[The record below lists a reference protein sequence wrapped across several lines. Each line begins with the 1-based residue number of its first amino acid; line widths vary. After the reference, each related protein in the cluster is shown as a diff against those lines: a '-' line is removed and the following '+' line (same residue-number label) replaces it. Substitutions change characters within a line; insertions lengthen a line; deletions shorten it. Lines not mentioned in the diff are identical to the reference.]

1 MSDSPIIIA
10 GEPRQPE
17 VAVVMHRCGRII
29 PLTPRHFPVLTSHE
43 EAVDRA
49 RIWLRLN
56 PAFAA
61 KWAGWKIASLR
72 VDNQVEIPE

>member
-1 MSDSPIIIA
+1 VSDSPIIIA
-10 GEPRQPE
+10 GEPREPE
-17 VAVVMHRCGRII
+17 VAVVMHRCGKII
-29 PLTPRHFPVLTSHE
+29 PLTPRYFSVYSSHE

-56 PAFAA
+56 PAFAR